1 MASATPLTFE
11 SLGRPLVET
20 TFVVLDL
27 ETTGLTPTTDRI
39 TEIGAVKVRGGE
51 VLGELRTFVHPER
64 PIPAAVTAVT
74 GIDDSMVRDAPTI
87 AAVLPSVLGFVDGA
101 VFVAH
106 NAAFD
111 LGFLRAAADRLG
123 LGPLRP
129 PVVDTARLA
138 RRLLHDELRDA
149 RLATVARHLRARV
162 SPDHRALTD
171 ARATV
176 DVLHGLIERAG
187 SFGATTLEDL
197 QELTRSSSTAQFR
210 RRDLVADA
218 PSAPGV
224 YRFLDPRGEVLYVG
238 KATDLRQRL
247 RTYFGQDPRRRVADL
262 VRETARVDWTV
273 TPTVLEAEVLELRA
287 IRHHQPRYNRRS
299 RDRSAA
305 VHVALTDEPFPR
317 LSIVRRPRD
326 SHRWSVGPL
335 PSRRSAEGLI
345 DCLTEVI
352 ALRTCTGRLRVAQDH
367 PACVLKDLGRCG
379 APCDGSQSRESYAE
393 VVATAAAA
401 IDDPTAMLAALR
413 RRMADHATSGR
424 FERAAEQRSR
434 LHAAARTLQ
443 GQRERARLTR
453 CAKLVAARISASSI
467 EVAVLRYGHLE
478 HTACLPADSGAWPSE
493 ARLLAETGLLAT
505 VPAGHDPRAAD
516 DPDPADVPD
525 PPDAEEL
532 GLVCAWLARP
542 NVRVIVADGPFTS
555 PLAGGRVLAETV
567 EESRRVDR
575 ERRRDQQALSGAK
588 VAHRPAG

>member
-11 SLGRPLVET
+11 SLGRPLLET

-27 ETTGLTPTTDRI
+27 ETTGLSATTDRI

-87 AAVLPSVLGFVDGA
+87 TAVLPSVLRFIEGG

-111 LGFLRAAADRLG
+111 LGFLRAAADRLD
-123 LGPLRP
+123 LGPVQP

-224 YRFLDPRGEVLYVG
+224 YRFLDPRDEVLYVG

-247 RTYFGQDPRRRVADL
+247 RTYFGQDPRRRIADL
-262 VRETARVDWTV
+262 VRETARVDWTL

-287 IRHHQPRYNRRS
+287 IRHHQPRFNRRS

-317 LSIVRRPRD
+317 LSIVQRPRA
-326 SHRWSVGPL
+326 SHRWSLGPL
-335 PSRRSAEGLI
+335 PSRRVAERLI
-345 DCLTEVI
+345 DAITEVVP
-352 ALRTCTGRLRVAQDH
+352 LRTCTGRLRVAQDH

-379 APCDGSQSRESYAE
+379 APCDGSQSRDGYAE
-393 VVATAAAA
+393 VVATTTAA
-401 IDDPTAMLAALR
+401 IDDPSELLAVLR
-413 RRMADHATSGR
+413 RRMTDHAASGR
-424 FERAAEQRSR
+424 FERAAEQRAR
-434 LHAAARTLQ
+434 LHAAARALQ
-443 GQRERARLTR
+443 GLRDRTRLTR
-453 CAKLVAARISASSI
+453 CSRLVAARVTAASI
-467 EVAVLRYGHLE
+467 EVAVLRHGRLE
-478 HTACLPADSGAWPSE
+478 ATTRLDAGSEAWPGE
-493 ARLLAETGLLAT
+493 TELLA
-505 VPAGHDPRAAD
+505 AAAARQTSPS
-516 DPDPADVPD
+516 PDPAASV
-525 PPDAEEL
+525 DAEEL
-532 GLVCAWLARP
+532 GLLCAWLARP
-542 NVRVIVADGPFTS
+542 DVRVVAADGPFAS
-555 PLAGGRVLAETV
+555 DLAGGRALMATV

-575 ERRRDQQALSGAK
+575 ERRRDQQVLSGAK
-588 VAHRPAG
+588 VARRQAG